1 MTLIRGV
8 PWHMSPR
15 MMLIL
20 GKCKAPAPV
29 NFIYTIVAMSYEEM
43 CVGVIVIVGREQLKA

>member
-8 PWHMSPR
+8 PWHVSLS

-20 GKCKAPAPV
+20 AKCKAPAPV
-29 NFIYTIVAMSYEEM
+29 NFIYVKVAMSYEEK